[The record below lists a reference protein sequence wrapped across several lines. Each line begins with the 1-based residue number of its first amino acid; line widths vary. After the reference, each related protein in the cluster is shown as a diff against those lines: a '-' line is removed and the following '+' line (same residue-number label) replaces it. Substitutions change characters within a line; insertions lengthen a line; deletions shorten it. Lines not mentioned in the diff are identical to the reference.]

1 MQKTLA
7 KIKGNQTM
15 SEKKMGRPRKAEVA
29 IWEEKYY
36 KLSDMRDN
44 QAIRKTIEERLYKGF
59 ATVFT
64 LANDRE
70 PNQKDVGII
79 NKAVNGILERI

>member
-1 MQKTLA
+1 
-7 KIKGNQTM
+7 
-15 SEKKMGRPRKAEVA
+15 
-29 IWEEKYY
+29 
-36 KLSDMRDN
+36 MRDN
-44 QAIRKTIEERLYKGF
+44 QAIRKTIEERLYNGY
-59 ATVFT
+59 AAIFT

>member
-1 MQKTLA
+1 
-7 KIKGNQTM
+7 M
-15 SEKKMGRPRKAEVA
+15 SEKKRGRPKKVKVEV
-29 IWEEKYY
+29 WEEKYY
-36 KLSDMRDN
+36 KLSEMRDN
-44 QAIRKTIEERLYKGF
+44 QAIRKTIEERLYNGY
-59 ATVFT
+59 AAIFT

>member
-1 MQKTLA
+1 V
-7 KIKGNQTM
+7 
-15 SEKKMGRPRKAEVA
+15 SEKKRGRPKKVEVA

-44 QAIRKTIEERLYKGF
+44 QAIRKSIEERLYNGY
-59 ATVFT
+59 AAIFT

-70 PNQKDVGII
+70 PNQKDVGTI
-79 NKAVNGILERI
+79 NKAVNAIIERI

>member
-1 MQKTLA
+1 
-7 KIKGNQTM
+7 M
-15 SEKKMGRPRKAEVA
+15 SEKKRGRPRVKEVA

-44 QAIRKTIEERLYKGF
+44 QAIRKTIEERLYNGY
-59 ATVFT
+59 AAIFT

-79 NKAVNGILERI
+79 NKAVNAIIERI